1 MDPAKVSA
9 ITEWPEPQK
18 VKDVQAFLGFANF
31 YWRFIHGYAEIT
43 LPLTK
48 LCKKNRC
55 WYFGK
60 EEAEAFNKL
69 NNAFTTAPVLANW
82 SPDLLMTVE
91 TNASNGAITGIISVT
106 TLDNEIQPIAFH
118 SRSLHSM
125 EQNYDTHDKG
135 PLAVF
140 VAFKRW

>member
-18 VKDVQAFLGFANF
+18 VKDVQVFLGFVNF
-31 YWRFIHGYAEIT
+31 YQRFIHGYAEIT

-48 LCKKNRC
+48 LCKKNRS
-55 WYFGK
+55 WHLRK

-69 NNAFTTAPVLANW
+69 KNAFMTAPVLANW

-91 TNASNGAITGIISVT
+91 TDASNGAIMGIISIT
-106 TLDNEIQPIAFH
+106 TPDNKIQPIAFH
-118 SRSLHSM
+118 SRSLHSV
-125 EQNYDTHDKG
+125 E
-135 PLAVF
+135 
-140 VAFKRW
+140 